1 MFLVCLLPGAAKMIA
16 EHQHPG
22 LFEEIR
28 KIKTL
33 QMTIGAIVNACVSA
47 VMLKQAITY
56 MWLYW
61 SARAITNLPPFST
74 STATHFYDNP
84 HLLWKHENNL

>member
-1 MFLVCLLPGAAKMIA
+1 MFLVCLLPEAAKMIA

-33 QMTIGAIVNACVSA
+33 QMTIGAIANACVSA

-56 MWLYW
+56 MWLCW
-61 SARAITNLPPFST
+61 SPRATTNLPPFAT
-74 STATHFYDNP
+74 STATDFYDNP
-84 HLLWKHENNL
+84 PLLW